1 LTQRSKRIF
10 VVFLVV
16 FIDLLGFG
24 IVIPLLPSFSQDVLQ
39 MREGTIGLA
48 AGIFSLMQFL
58 FSPLWGRLSDI
69 YGRKPIIVF
78 SLTGNVFS
86 YIALGLVFS
95 GIFRSIFVLFL
106 ARAMAGFFSA
116 NIGAAMAYVSDVTET
131 KDRSKGMGIIG
142 AAFGLGFVFGPFS
155 GGILASKFGY
165 GVPVFLAAFLSL
177 TALIFAVVIL
187 EESLPVEFRRQ
198 KVSSTFRI
206 GIGTKKLIEALKHPH
221 VGFLII
227 LYFIITFSIANTYST
242 FQLYAQSKD
251 GFNYN
256 IEEISYL
263 FAFMGIIGAMVQG
276 GLIRYLV
283 KLFDERKLLI
293 AGNILMAV
301 GLGIIPY
308 THHNLFLLLGS
319 LFLVSFGNGLNQ
331 PITLSFVSKF
341 SDRDEQ
347 GGILG
352 INQSLSSL
360 ARFLGP
366 SLGGFVYQGIGFAAP
381 FLTGGIFM
389 LGGSV
394 LSFKLMHDKYS
405 KPYVESLKTYKPE
418 EEVVMKD
425 T

>member
-24 IVIPLLPSFSQDVLQ
+24 IVIPLLPSFSQDMLQ
-39 MREGTIGLA
+39 MREGTIGLV

-78 SLTGNVFS
+78 SLSGNVLS
-86 YIALGLVFS
+86 YIVLGLVFS
-95 GIFRSIFVLFL
+95 GVFRSILILFL

-116 NIGAAMAYVSDVTET
+116 NIGAAMAYISDVTDT

-142 AAFGLGFVFGPFS
+142 AAFGLGFVFGPFT
-155 GGILASKFGY
+155 GGILAQNFGY

-177 TALIFAVVIL
+177 TALIFAVAIL
-187 EESLPVEFRRQ
+187 EESLPEQFRHQ
-198 KVSSTFRI
+198 KASSVIRI
-206 GIGTKKLIEALKHPH
+206 GVGTQKMIEALKHPH

-227 LYFIITFSIANTYST
+227 LYFIITFSVANTYAT
-242 FQLYAQSKD
+242 FQIFAESKD
-251 GFNYN
+251 GFSYN
-256 IEEISYL
+256 VEQISYL
-263 FAFMGIIGAMVQG
+263 FAYIGLIGAIVQG
-276 GLIRYLV
+276 GLIRQLV
-283 KLFDERKLLI
+283 KYFDERKLLI
-293 AGNILMAV
+293 AGNLLMAV
-301 GLGIIPY
+301 GLGAVPY
-308 THHNLFLLLGS
+308 SHHNLLFLLVS
-319 LFLVSFGNGLNQ
+319 LFLLSVGNGLNQ

-341 SDRDEQ
+341 SNPDEQ

-366 SLGGFVYQGIGFAAP
+366 SWGGYVYEYIGFASP

-389 LGGSV
+389 LGGTL
-394 LSFKLMHDKYS
+394 LSLKLLHDRYS
-405 KPYVESLKTYKPE
+405 KPYIEALKTYKPQE
-418 EEVVMKD
+418 ETVVND
-425 T
+425 